1 MIKRLKDLVPLLL
14 DTTQKGYNGKVAVIG
29 GCTEYTGAPYF
40 LAISA
45 VYGGAYNDFIFCTK
59 NASIT
64 IKSYSP
70 KWLST
75 QFFSLQ
81 KTSKYMNLNSKNRKL
96 YNPLFMKSLI

>member
-40 LAISA
+40 SAISA
-45 VYGGAYNDFIFCTK
+45 LYGGADIAHIFCTK
-59 NASIT
+59 NASIP

-70 KWLST
+70 EVIVHSII
-75 QFFSLQ
+75 F
-81 KTSKYMNLNSKNRKL
+81 TSED
-96 YNPLFMKSLI
+96 I